1 MTVSSLQYLLLFFC
15 ALLSCGVLTPLMKRL
30 AIRLAIVDSP
40 NQEHKTHTEPIPYLG
55 GLAIIGAVWVVVGVG
70 SSAVK
75 LDEETFQI
83 VLTILLPSTIM
94 GLVGLW
100 DDIKNLSPWPRFIAQ
115 TVGGSFTAGFIVSTN
130 TVGSPTGNDFIDFI
144 ISVAWIV
151 GITNAINFFDNLDG
165 GAAGTISIS
174 SLGLTFLSATS
185 NQFYLASLSAVL
197 SGATFGFLFWNRN
210 PAKIYMGD
218 AGALFL
224 GMLISTLLVR
234 FEPNPINT
242 YASFAI
248 PILIMAVP
256 ILDTSVA
263 VLSRLARLK
272 SPFEGGQDH
281 LSHRLLRRGM
291 KRKKTAVILWVLT
304 SFFVFCALIL
314 STIPFTLEG
323 PILLFS
329 VISWIILFFWFYNQT
344 HEAKETSLK

>member
-1 MTVSSLQYLLLFFC
+1 
-15 ALLSCGVLTPLMKRL
+15 MKSL
-30 AIRLAIVDSP
+30 AIRLVIVDRP
-40 NQEHKTHTEPIPYLG
+40 NQDHKTHTEPIPYLG
-55 GLAIIGAVWVVVGVG
+55 GLAIIGAVWIVIGAG
-70 SSAVK
+70 SAAIK
-75 LDEETFQI
+75 LDRGTFQI
-83 VLTILLPSTIM
+83 VLTILLPATLM
-94 GLVGLW
+94 GLIGLW

-115 TVGGSFTAGFIVSTN
+115 TIGGTFTAGYIVSTN
-130 TVGSPTGNDFIDFI
+130 TVGSPTGNDFVDFM
-144 ISVAWIV
+144 ISIAWIV

-165 GAAGTISIS
+165 GASGTIAIS
-174 SLGLTFLSATS
+174 SMGLSILSATS
-185 NQFYLASLSAVL
+185 NQFYLASLSAIL

-234 FEPNPINT
+234 FEPNPINS

-263 VLSRLARLK
+263 VLSRIARMR

-281 LSHRLLRRGM
+281 LSHRLLRIGM
-291 KRKKTAVILWVLT
+291 NRKKTAIILWSMTLY
-304 SFFVFCALIL
+304 FVFFAFIL

-323 PILLFS
+323 PILLLS
-329 VISWIILFFWFYNQT
+329 VISWIIMFFWFYSQA
-344 HEAKETSLK
+344 HEEKTTN